1 MRWQDLFADLE
12 SQAEALERAERD
24 AEVADRS
31 RAEQA
36 MVELTARLAAACGMP
51 LALRVSGVGEIS
63 GELETVG
70 QDWLLI
76 GQEDGH
82 EVLVLTSAVS
92 AVRDLHR
99 RAQADV
105 GRNAVLARL
114 GVVSP
119 LRAVAR
125 DRATVRVAL
134 RDGSQITGT
143 PERVGA
149 DHLDLVVHEVGEPAR
164 SAGRERVTV
173 PFDAIAV
180 VRTAASGWG

>member
-36 MVELTARLAAACGMP
+36 MVALTARLAAACGMP
-51 LALRVSGVGEIS
+51 LALRVTGVGEIS

-70 QDWLLI
+70 QDWLLL

-92 AVRDLHR
+92 AVRDR

-105 GRNAVLARL
+105 GRSAVLARL

-149 DHLDLVVHEVGEPAR
+149 DHLDLVVHEVGEAAR